1 MTQEEQVDV
10 SVYVSI
16 SESSEDSSSDDEEED
31 SPLVISIGS
40 SGLSS
45 RLLGALLLLPAV
57 SLAPLVRPLT
67 LLPTVHPPRVHLLMT
82 NRMTRHL
89 TAKWVPLN

>member
-45 RLLGALLLLPAV
+45 RLLGALLCCRLFLW
-57 SLAPLVRPLT
+57 PLWFVL
-67 LLPTVHPPRVHLLMT
+67 
-82 NRMTRHL
+82 
-89 TAKWVPLN
+89 